1 MIKKSN
7 SGPKQLK
14 DIQDEGKKIST
25 DLTIIIIAGSPSIFK
40 LKKKLGA
47 MATKIFA
54 VQYLRDVKV
63 DDLIG
68 GDSKFSPDDIMADV
82 DDQLIKLESEGK
94 ND

>member
-1 MIKKSN
+1 MNKKSN
-7 SGPKQLK
+7 GGSKQIE

-25 DLTIIIIAGSPSIFK
+25 DLTIIIIAGSPSVYK

-54 VQYLRDVKV
+54 VQYMRGVQV
-63 DDLIG
+63 ADLVG

-82 DDQLIKLESEGK
+82 DAQLIELESEGK

>member
-1 MIKKSN
+1 MNKKSN
-7 SGPKQLK
+7 GGSKQIE

-54 VQYLRDVKV
+54 VQYLRDVQV
-63 DDLIG
+63 DDLVG
-68 GDSKFSPDDIMADV
+68 GDEKFSPDDVMVDV
-82 DDQLIKLESEGK
+82 DDQLIKLESKE
-94 ND
+94 